1 MNARHP
7 SRQRRRRLLAVALA
21 AAALAAGCDTAGG
34 ETGSQAGTTM
44 PTPETTVRYENDIL
58 LVGGI
63 AIRQF
68 PGYRPSTFH
77 KMHLRWKTL
86 DAMVLDSRTDE
97 ADKGVVRAAVFRD
110 SEAIAADPWAPI
122 ADAEW
127 NLGDRFAQEGTVLAE
142 DTIRGADRTCSLR
155 VRHGILGEEPGPTD
169 MSLPPPHT
177 SESLQGTVIAT
188 GAARPALGITLDG
201 YIDVPIEQL
210 LREIAAT
217 LCP

>member
-1 MNARHP
+1 VNARHP

-86 DAMVLDSRTDE
+86 DAMVLDSRTDPS
-97 ADKGVVRAAVFRD
+97 DKAVLRAAVFRD
-110 SEAIAADPWAPI
+110 SDTIAADPWAPI

-127 NLGDRFAQEGTVLAE
+127 NLGDRFAQEGNVLAE
-142 DTIRGADRTCSLR
+142 DTIHGADRTCSLR
-155 VRHGILGEEPGPTD
+155 VRHGILGEEPSLTD
-169 MSLPPPHT
+169 TSLTPHT
-177 SESLQGTVIAT
+177 AERVQGTVIAT

-201 YIDVPIEQL
+201 YIDVPIEQH